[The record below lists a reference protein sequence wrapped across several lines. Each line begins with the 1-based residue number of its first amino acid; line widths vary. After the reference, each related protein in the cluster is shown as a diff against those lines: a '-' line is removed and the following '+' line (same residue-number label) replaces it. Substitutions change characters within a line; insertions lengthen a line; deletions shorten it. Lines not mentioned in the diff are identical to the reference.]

1 MAADQRTAGGVEA
14 KPLMASVIYLRGRN
28 WRLRQG
34 DDGKGRDLS
43 KRIHSGWKTGGTEEK
58 LADLNTYWIS
68 PRETKRLC
76 PGELTLH
83 NISAPV
89 LCFVF
94 LFLTVVC
101 FGCVS
106 TAQKWMYG
114 GLDSNVFLQYLAWVT
129 YPVVLITFS
138 AGFTQILAPQAVGT
152 TKNTQ
157 SKKQNQTLSVTKFT
171 ERC

>member
-1 MAADQRTAGGVEA
+1 
-14 KPLMASVIYLRGRN
+14 MASVIYLRGRN

-43 KRIHSGWKTGGTEEK
+43 KRIHSSWETGGTEEK
-58 LADLNTYWIS
+58 LADPNTYRIS
-68 PRETKRLC
+68 PRESKSLR
-76 PGELTLH
+76 PGPYVARYWCVT
-83 NISAPV
+83 PV
-89 LCFVF
+89 VYM
-94 LFLTVVC
+94 VC
-101 FGCVS
+101 VCACVS

-152 TKNTQ
+152 TKHSTR
-157 SKKQNQTLSVTKFT
+157 KPPRSVTQFT
-171 ERC
+171 ERASKSEAQILRIRTQELCQRRYSIR